1 MGFQLQPVAITA
13 QQRKKAEKA
22 GVSIASMAEADR
34 YFGGPPL
41 NSIALEYLLCS
52 NVLLLSRLY
61 HIFGEEKNGKSTLAV
76 DWMKRFFLDLG
87 GDALLV
93 ETENKLNV
101 PLFRRMLQGDYD
113 KMQQARTTALEPAQ
127 TAMTAFA
134 KSIKAN
140 TLKKRAVM
148 GCVDVDSVRVL
159 SEGTV
164 EATEA
169 QGSATR
175 NYAIE
180 AALWRTYLGTFMN
193 LIQDMPV
200 ALIMVNHA
208 REEAIEGTAAKQL
221 GCGGGK
227 AIKYYE
233 SYRILVKTIKRI
245 DQVKSSRSVLQLVT
259 KSNTNGPCNR
269 KIFPEIVYRDV
280 TADVPEAVYIDW
292 SAADAELL
300 ISDRIQTTALKNEEV
315 CAVRACTEKG
325 LYTDEILGLKKVP
338 IEEIVAALY
347 ADEARLAKFREIH
360 QIARY
365 KTLDE
370 LYDAGW
376 FFDSGKLTATEGDDD
391 EA

>member
-1 MGFQLQPVAITA
+1 MGLQLQPVAITA

-22 GVSIASMAEADR
+22 GVSIATMAEADR

-41 NSIALEYLLCS
+41 NSLALEYLLCS

-76 DWMKRFFLDLG
+76 DWMKRFFLDQG
-87 GDALLV
+87 GDAMLV
-93 ETENKLNV
+93 ETENKMNV
-101 PLFRRMLQGDYD
+101 PLFQRMLQDVYD
-113 KMQQARTTALEPAQ
+113 KLQLARTTVLEPAQ
-127 TAMTAFA
+127 TSMTAFA
-134 KSIKAN
+134 KSIKAA
-140 TLKKRAVM
+140 TQKHRAVM
-148 GCVDVDSVRVL
+148 GCVTVDSVRVL

-169 QGSATR
+169 QGSAAR

-200 ALIMVNHA
+200 ALLMVNHA

-233 SYRILVKTIKRI
+233 SYRILVKTIRRVE
-245 DQVKSSRSVLQLVT
+245 QVRSSRSILQLTT

-269 KIFPEIVYRDV
+269 KIFPEIVYRDA
-280 TADVPEAVYIDW
+280 TAADPDAVYIDW
-292 SAADAELL
+292 KAADAELL
-300 ISDRIQTTALKNEEV
+300 TSDRIQKTALRDAEV
-315 CAVRACTEKG
+315 CAVSACTEKG
-325 LYTDEILGLKKVP
+325 LYSDDILGLKKVP
-338 IEEIVAALY
+338 IEEIVATLY
-347 ADEARLAKFREIH
+347 ADEERLAKFREIH

-376 FFDSGKLTATEGDDD
+376 FFNSGKLSAEDKEDD
-391 EA
+391 E

>member
-22 GVSIASMAEADR
+22 GVSIATMADADR

-41 NSIALEYLLCS
+41 NSLALEYLLCS

-87 GDALLV
+87 GDAMLV
-93 ETENKLNV
+93 ETENKMNV
-101 PLFRRMLQGDYD
+101 PLFQRMLQDVYD
-113 KMQQARTTALEPAQ
+113 KLQLARTTVLEPAQ
-127 TAMTAFA
+127 TSMTAFA
-134 KSIKAN
+134 KSIKAA
-140 TLKKRAVM
+140 TQKHRAVM
-148 GCVDVDSVRVL
+148 GCVTVDSVRVL

-208 REEAIEGTAAKQL
+208 REEAIEGTGAKQL

-233 SYRILVKTIKRI
+233 SYRILVKTIRRI
-245 DQVKSSRSVLQLVT
+245 EQVKTSRSVLQLVT

-269 KIFPEIVYRDV
+269 KIFPEIVYRD
-280 TADVPEAVYIDW
+280 ASSANSEAVYIDW
-292 SAADAELL
+292 NAADAELL
-300 ISDRIQTTALKNEEV
+300 TSDRIQATALRNEDV

-338 IEEIVAALY
+338 IEEIVSALY
-347 ADEARLAKFREIH
+347 SDKARLAKFREIH
-360 QIARY
+360 QIAQY

-376 FFDSGKLTATEGDDD
+376 FFDSGKLTSVDPEDD
-391 EA
+391 E